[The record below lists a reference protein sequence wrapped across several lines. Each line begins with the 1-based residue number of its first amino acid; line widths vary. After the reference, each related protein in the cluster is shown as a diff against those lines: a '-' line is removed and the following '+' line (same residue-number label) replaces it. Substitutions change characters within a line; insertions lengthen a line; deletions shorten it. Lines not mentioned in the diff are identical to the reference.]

1 MLHVFRTEHKH
12 ELGRRLRHSSGGRPL
27 PAIND
32 SFDPFE
38 MLGLERSEMG
48 QVKVV
53 AVNRDKFCGFH
64 ELLSCICFFYKI
76 RFTLLAYFLILP
88 KMFAIFYSF
97 H

>member
-1 MLHVFRTEHKH
+1 MLHLFRTEHKH
-12 ELGRRLRHSSGGRPL
+12 EIGRRLRHSSGGRPL

-53 AVNRDKFCGFH
+53 AVNRDKFRGFH